1 MVGMSSIV
9 ARGGWTRDDLAR
21 LPDDGQ
27 RYEILDGALV
37 VSPSPVTRHQ
47 FVVGGLYRQLFPP
60 CPGHLMVVIAP
71 LDVVLGDRDVLI
83 PDLLVAR
90 RDQFDRRGLPGRP
103 ELAIEILSPSTRRTD
118 RTVKLKRYERADTP
132 AYWLA
137 DPDELTLT
145 AYELRDGRYTRA
157 AHVTADQTW
166 TAHLPYEVTITP
178 ATWLD

>member
-9 ARGGWTRDDLAR
+9 ARGEWTRDDLAR

-37 VSPSPVTRHQ
+37 VTPSPT
-47 FVVGGLYRQLFPP
+47 
-60 CPGHLMVVIAP
+60 PGHQVVVFGLNEQLRRACPAHLRVLGAP
-71 LDVVLGDRDVLI
+71 LDVIFGERDVLQ
-83 PDLLVAR
+83 PDLLVIR
-90 RDQFDRRGLPGRP
+90 RELIGPQRLLGGP
-103 ELAIEILSPSTRRTD
+103 ELAVEVLSPGSRHTD
-118 RTVKLKRYERADTP
+118 RTVKLQRYERAGTP

-145 AYELRDGRYTRA
+145 AYELRDGRYAQA
-157 AHVTADQTW
+157 AHVTADQAW
-166 TAHLPYEVTITP
+166 TAHIPYEVTITP